1 MNKTPKWAHIVMIIF
16 YLLLFSFI
24 CNAQDTIQIKAER
37 NAVKTHYTLE
47 QVSVDDSLC
56 NAQNAVLRSDNDI
69 WRAKY
74 ESKSNLADSTAYLL
88 NNSIQDGINMD
99 KNYRKDIKNI
109 KMANKIKDV
118 ILDILVP
125 VVIGESIVLYLKR

>member
-1 MNKTPKWAHIVMIIF
+1 MT
-16 YLLLFSFI
+16 
-24 CNAQDTIQIKAER
+24 AQLITAQTFADSSGIRTDIKAYLTLKMVETDR
-37 NAVKTHYTLE
+37 NLC
-47 QVSVDDSLC
+47 DS
-56 NAQNAVLRSDNDI
+56 QNAVLRSDNAI

-74 ESKSNLADSTAYLL
+74 ESKSKLADSTAYLL